1 MAEIPKV
8 LSVTGL
14 RQDAAAVLRRV
25 RGRKQPLIITQR
37 GRAAAVR
44 LSVDAYEWGKRK
56 RQIQLLLA
64 RSEQEIA
71 AGKGYGP
78 LAAQPAPGP
87 CRTGSTVLSGEGPTQ
102 EDAAL
107 SRRNPLILGLL
118 SVSIIS
124 LELSWTRIFSAE
136 FFYTFAFLI
145 LSLAI
150 LGLGLG
156 ALALRLFSGLDRDES
171 LPWLLSL
178 TGAAVLAGPP
188 LVFRLGLDFAQTF
201 HSAAMVAKLLLAI
214 ALLSSAYLFG
224 GCALALLLR
233 RNHRDIP
240 RLYMADLVGGGLGV
254 LLVIPSMNL
263 LGTPAAAFGCALPVL
278 LAAFLV
284 ARRWLRILPAILAIG
299 MLFLGQHGADLLEL
313 KREEPA
319 PVIYRHWDAVAKMKI
334 LDRGEGLRGLNI
346 DNAANSPVFQFDGN
360 WDRPD
365 SLRFQFN
372 IDVTNLVHRFDACTF
387 LSLGAGGGGDV
398 LQALQAGA
406 AKVHAV
412 EVVPQANWL
421 LTKGPLA
428 AYTGQIYADPRVI
441 VATEDARA
449 YVRRHPQTF
458 DVIYSLSSNTFA
470 ALASGAFAMA
480 ENYLF
485 TTEAF
490 EDYWKALTPHGFLS
504 MEHQFYMPRLVSEV
518 RDALRHLGVPNPE
531 QHFAIYKLPS
541 LRRHI
546 LLLSKDP
553 LTDEIREN
561 AYGAEAFHNE
571 EYLQLLYPPPPGK
584 DAGLIAR
591 IVANGWRAEQDSAA
605 INLSP
610 ATDSRPY
617 VAQLGLWKNLRLTG
631 LDKITPYEFNGF
643 PLARLL
649 AVVILLVGL
658 LFVVPLTLLP
668 YLRSDERLRTVPW
681 LYFFTIGMAF
691 MMVEVILIQ
700 KYTLFVGPSVYGLAT
715 ILFTLLFCSGLG
727 SRASRSVDDRVPFVA
742 IAGWLLLDIFV
753 FPRLLTI
760 LGGLTLPPRM
770 VIVALLVAPLGFAM
784 GMPFPKAGL
793 RVGPLIDWG
802 LAVTGTASVLGSAT
816 ILLVAF
822 SFGFGVALAVP
833 ALLYL
838 VALGM
843 LRRKSA
849 W

>member
-1 MAEIPKV
+1 MH
-8 LSVTGL
+8 
-14 RQDAAAVLRRV
+14 RR
-25 RGRKQPLIITQR
+25 
-37 GRAAAVR
+37 
-44 LSVDAYEWGKRK
+44 S
-56 RQIQLLLA
+56 
-64 RSEQEIA
+64 
-71 AGKGYGP
+71 
-78 LAAQPAPGP
+78 
-87 CRTGSTVLSGEGPTQ
+87 
-102 EDAAL
+102 
-107 SRRNPLILGLL
+107 PLILGLL

-124 LELSWTRIFSAE
+124 LELTWTRIFSAE

-156 ALALRLFSGLDRDES
+156 ALVLRLSPRLDREGT
-171 LPWLLSL
+171 LPWLLLL
-178 TGAAVLAGPP
+178 TGAAMLAGPP
-188 LVFRLGLDFAQTF
+188 LVFRLGLDFTQAF
-201 HSAAMVAKLLLAI
+201 HSPTMVARLLLAV
-214 ALLSSAYLFG
+214 ALLSSTYLFG

-233 RNHRDIP
+233 RNHQDMP
-240 RLYMADLVGGGLGV
+240 RLYMADLVGAGLGI
-254 LLVIPSMNL
+254 LLVILAMNL
-263 LGTPAAAFGCALPVL
+263 LGTPAAAFACALPVL

-284 ARRWLRILPAILAIG
+284 APRWLRILPVILAVG
-299 MLFLGQHGADLLEL
+299 AVFLGLHGAELLEL

-334 LDRGEGLRGLNI
+334 LDRGEGWRGLNI

-360 WDRPD
+360 WARPD

-372 IDVTNLVHRFDACTF
+372 IDVTNLIRRFDGCTF

-406 AKVHAV
+406 TKVHAV
-412 EVVPQANWL
+412 EVVPYANWL
-421 LTKGPLA
+421 MTKGPLA
-428 AYTGQIYADPRVI
+428 EYSGHIYADPRVI

-449 YVRRHPQTF
+449 YVRRHPHTF

-490 EDYWKALTPHGFLS
+490 EDYWNALTPHGFLS

-518 RDALRHLGVPNPE
+518 RDALRAQGVQDPE
-531 QHFAIYKLPS
+531 QHFAVYKLPS
-541 LRRHI
+541 LHRHL

-553 LTDEIREN
+553 LTEEIREN
-561 AYGAEAFHNE
+561 AYGAELFHHPE
-571 EYLQLLYPPPPGK
+571 DLQLLYPTPPGK
-584 DAGLIAR
+584 DGGLIAR
-591 IVANGWRAEQDSAA
+591 IVANGWRAEQDSTA

-610 ATDSRPY
+610 ATDNRPY
-617 VAQLGLWKNLRLTG
+617 VAQLGLWKNFRRTA
-631 LDKITPYEFNGF
+631 LDKVSPYEFNGF

-658 LFVVPLTLLP
+658 LVMVPLTFLP
-668 YLRSDERLRTVPW
+668 YVRGRERLRPVPW

-700 KYTLFVGPSVYGLAT
+700 KYTLFVGPSVYGLVT
-715 ILFTLLFCSGLG
+715 ILFTLLFFSGLG
-727 SRASRSVDDRVPFVA
+727 SRVSRTVDDRLPFVA
-742 IAGWLLLDIFV
+742 VAGWLALDILV
-753 FPRLLTI
+753 FPRLFGA
-760 LGGLTLPPRM
+760 LGGLTLAPRM
-770 VIVALLVAPLGFAM
+770 LIAALLVAPLGFAM

-802 LAVTGTASVLGSAT
+802 LAVNGTASVIGST
-816 ILLVAF
+816 LILLVAF
-822 SFGFGVALAVP
+822 SFGFGVALVVP

-838 VALGM
+838 LALGL
-843 LRRKSA
+843 LRRESA